1 MGAESSDWDQG
12 IPYGQNW
19 KGKASPALYFIGI
32 VSAQWSP
39 TAAKLIYLGLALL
52 WLIPDR
58 RIENLLVDSK
68 E

>member
-1 MGAESSDWDQG
+1 MLKD
-12 IPYGQNW
+12 
-19 KGKASPALYFIGI
+19 
-32 VSAQWSP
+32 VMAQWSP
-39 TAAKLIYLGLALL
+39 TMAKLIYLGLALL